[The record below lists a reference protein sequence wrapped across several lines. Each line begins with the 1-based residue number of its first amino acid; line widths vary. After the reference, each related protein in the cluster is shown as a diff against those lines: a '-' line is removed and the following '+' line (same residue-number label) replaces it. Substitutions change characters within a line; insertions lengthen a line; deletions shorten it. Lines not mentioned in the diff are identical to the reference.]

1 MSPHTHRSGW
11 DENILQCSWGCGQ
24 SGRSF
29 MAVWVWVV
37 QCPLWGCIDRNGFP
51 SGLVRK
57 ESACSTGDCDAQSLI
72 TVTSARGKGNT
83 SMFPRKDQW
92 WLIHAWH
99 RCVHLCLYIDL
110 HHLADTRREIQLA
123 SPFYKWEEM
132 GDQRMYTQL
141 VWEGLGFGPH
151 RSLWTIASRGPLA
164 KGDWRDLLV
173 KGLAL
178 YFEQRNKTNGHWL
191 TYCYEPS
198 T

>member
-1 MSPHTHRSGW
+1 
-11 DENILQCSWGCGQ
+11 
-24 SGRSF
+24 
-29 MAVWVWVV
+29 
-37 QCPLWGCIDRNGFP
+37 
-51 SGLVRK
+51 
-57 ESACSTGDCDAQSLI
+57 
-72 TVTSARGKGNT
+72 
-83 SMFPRKDQW
+83 MFPRKGQW
-92 WLIHAWH
+92 WLIHAWP

-110 HHLADTRREIQLA
+110 HHLPDTRREIQLA

-164 KGDWRDLLV
+164 KEDWRDLLA

-191 TYCYEPS
+191 TESPVSFPLILTVAFQMGDTSREPRARS
-198 T
+198 KMVSMKIQAEISDSHHLSDHVPVFLLLPHCLKPSRASA